1 MNPAAFVG
9 LLLVL
14 GAGLIV
20 SGVGL
25 LLGAPWALIAAGSQL
40 LGLALLLR
48 GGRPHG
54 A

>member
-1 MNPAAFVG
+1 MNPAVFNG

-14 GAGLIV
+14 GAALIV

-25 LLGAPWALIAAGSQL
+25 LLGTAYALITAGVQL
-40 LGLALLLR
+40 LGLAILLR

>member
-1 MNPAAFVG
+1 VKAAVFNG
-9 LLLVL
+9 LILVL
-14 GAGLIV
+14 GATLIV

-25 LLGAPWALIAAGSQL
+25 LLGPPWALITAGSQL